1 VSPPHPAGPPVPTQ
15 AASPAAGPPAPAR
28 PLQPVRP
35 RRVSLFALKLMAAL
49 VAAAVLPLVPALWA
63 ASFLADSNAGV
74 WLAPRVAER
83 LAAVPGTYQELF
95 RARKQLYA
103 EQARQLARGLP
114 RDPRAAQAYLEDGVR
129 RVARL
134 RQVALLGADG
144 AVLAEVEAP
153 PSTEDEEEGGWR
165 AAPVEVS
172 LPQGGRLKATFTV
185 EAALFAEL
193 DETRKLAE
201 TARDMEKS
209 RGEVRRSIVLA
220 FAVAVA
226 SAALLAAA
234 LGYLMARRTVR
245 RLAHLAEAHRR
256 VAGGDFS
263 VRLQPGGGNDE
274 LAALARGFNQMVSE
288 VRGSRD
294 RIVYLEK
301 ISGWQDVARRLAHE
315 IKNPLTP
322 IQLAFQQVEAR
333 WRAQP
338 AGDTAFGGMLSE
350 AGEVVRQEVATLQR
364 LVEEFSSF
372 AKLPDV
378 SPAPADLAAFVEE
391 FVRTSPQLTEAADVE
406 VVRTGG
412 EVAVAL
418 DATLMRRVLAN
429 LTENAV
435 QAARPERARIH
446 LGVARSRDRG
456 VLTVADEGP
465 GIDPDLRPRVFDP
478 YVTTKTGQGGTG
490 LGLAIAKK
498 IVLQHGGEIEVGERP
513 GGGAS
518 FTIALPLV
526 GAG

>member
-1 VSPPHPAGPPVPTQ
+1 VSGAPEGTP
-15 AASPAAGPPAPAR
+15 PAARPPG
-28 PLQPVRP
+28 LP
-35 RRVSLFALKLMAAL
+35 RFSPFAAKLMLAL

-63 ASFLADSNAGV
+63 ANFLADSNAGV

-83 LAAVPGTYQELF
+83 LSAVPGTYQELF

-103 EQARQLARGLP
+103 EQARGLARALP
-114 RDPRAAQAYLEDGVR
+114 RDPRAAPAYLEDAVR
-129 RVARL
+129 RVPRL
-134 RQVALLGADG
+134 RHLALVDAEGG
-144 AVLAEVEAP
+144 VRAEVEAP
-153 PSTEDEEEGGWR
+153 PAPEEEDEGGWR
-165 AAPVEVS
+165 PAPVEVS
-172 LPQGGRLKATFTV
+172 LPGGGALKATFTV
-185 EAALFAEL
+185 EATLFAEL

-201 TARDMEKS
+201 TARDMEKA

-226 SAALLAAA
+226 LAALVAAA
-234 LGYLMARRTVR
+234 VGYLMARRTVR
-245 RLAHLAEAHRR
+245 RLALLAEAHRR
-256 VAGGDFS
+256 VAAGDLA
-263 VRLQPGGGNDE
+263 VRLPPGGGDE
-274 LAALARGFNQMVSE
+274 LGALARGFNQMVGE
-288 VRGSRD
+288 VRASRD

-333 WRAQP
+333 WRGLP
-338 AGDTAFGGMLSE
+338 GGDPAFGAMLGE

-364 LVEEFSSF
+364 LVEEFSAF

-378 SPAPADLAAFVEE
+378 RAEPADLAAFVEE
-391 FVRTSPQLTEAADVE
+391 FVRTSPQLSGAADVE
-406 VVRTGG
+406 LVQAAG
-412 EVAVAL
+412 AVMVGL

-429 LTENAV
+429 LVENAIH
-435 QAARPERARIH
+435 AARPERARVH
-446 LGVARSRDRG
+446 LGVARARDLA

-465 GIDPDLRPRVFDP
+465 GIDPSLRPRVFDP
-478 YVTTKTGQGGTG
+478 YVTTKAGQGGTG

-518 FTIALPLV
+518 FTIALPLLATPPP
-526 GAG
+526 AG

>member
-1 VSPPHPAGPPVPTQ
+1 VSGAPEGTPPV
-15 AASPAAGPPAPAR
+15 AR
-28 PLQPVRP
+28 PPDRP
-35 RRVSLFALKLMAAL
+35 RFSPFAAKLMLAL

-63 ASFLADSNAGV
+63 ANFLADSNAGV

-83 LAAVPGTYQELF
+83 LSAVPGTYQELF

-103 EQARQLARGLP
+103 EQARGLARALP
-114 RDPRAAQAYLEDGVR
+114 RDPRAVPAYLEEAVR
-129 RVARL
+129 RVPRL
-134 RQVALLGADG
+134 RQLTLVGADG
-144 AVLAEVEAP
+144 AVRAEAEAP
-153 PSTEDEEEGGWR
+153 PAPEEEDEGGWR
-165 AAPVEVS
+165 PAPVEVS
-172 LPQGGRLKATFTV
+172 LPGGGALKATFTV

-201 TARDMEKS
+201 TARDMEKA

-226 SAALLAAA
+226 LAALVAAA
-234 LGYLMARRTVR
+234 VGYLMARRTVR
-245 RLAHLAEAHRR
+245 RLALLAEAHRR
-256 VAGGDFS
+256 VAAGDLA
-263 VRLQPGGGNDE
+263 VRLPPGGGDE
-274 LAALARGFNQMVSE
+274 LGALARGFNLMVGE
-288 VRGSRD
+288 VRASRD

-333 WRAQP
+333 WRALP
-338 AGDTAFGGMLSE
+338 DGDKAFGAMLGE

-372 AKLPDV
+372 ARLPDV
-378 SPAPADLAAFVEE
+378 RAEPADLSAFVEE
-391 FVRTSPQLTEAADVE
+391 FVRTSPQLAEAADVE
-406 VVRTGG
+406 LVQAGG
-412 EVAVAL
+412 AVSVGL
-418 DATLMRRVLAN
+418 DPTLMRRVLAN
-429 LTENAV
+429 LAENAV
-435 QAARPERARIH
+435 HAARPGRARIH
-446 LGVARSRDRG
+446 LGVARGRDRA

-465 GIDPDLRPRVFDP
+465 GIEPELRPRVFDP
-478 YVTTKTGQGGTG
+478 YVTTKAGQGGTG

-518 FTIALPLV
+518 FTIALPLLATPPP
-526 GAG
+526 AG